1 LKKLVQS
8 KTCVAAPG
16 VDDVLSKAASDK
28 VNAAELTARMAQPD
42 GAYPELIGDWLLTA
56 RKYLH
61 NCGMDERPAA
71 FAKAADTLAAIVSED
86 RVEDAVRSVD
96 CGGMSII
103 NDARMWPYEQRFS
116 REIVARRFRDAEV
129 TRRVWSE
136 TITTFSTE
144 CAKRLNMR
152 DRIAARTQLDNLEHI
167 IGLDDSLLIDL
178 RSRLLMAM
186 EKGDAN
192 AVATL
197 SSAISQREGALD
209 QRHTNDQV
217 KQLDIRYRIAEK
229 KRLTA
234 EAELDEA
241 KRVKAAL
248 GADAIASAKGANQ
261 AAQDAVQTA
270 RAAIHTA
277 KDVQDTVSLAR
288 SVFGF

>member
-1 LKKLVQS
+1 
-8 KTCVAAPG
+8 
-16 VDDVLSKAASDK
+16 
-28 VNAAELTARMAQPD
+28 
-42 GAYPELIGDWLLTA
+42 
-56 RKYLH
+56 
-61 NCGMDERPAA
+61 
-71 FAKAADTLAAIVSED
+71 
-86 RVEDAVRSVD
+86 
-96 CGGMSII
+96 MSII
-103 NDARMWPYEQRFS
+103 NDAKMWPYEQRFS

-229 KRLTA
+229 QRLAA
-234 EAELDEA
+234 EAQLGEA
-241 KRVKAAL
+241 KRLKAAQI
-248 GADAIASAKGANQ
+248 GADVIASAEGANQ
-261 AAQDAVQTA
+261 AAQGAVQTA
-270 RAAIHTA
+270 RAAINTA
-277 KDVQDTVSLAR
+277 KDIENTVSLAR